1 MFNSKS
7 NGNGGSSPPPP
18 PRNTGTVETLIGRQ
32 TEVTGDVRFTGGL
45 HLDGRVLGNVASTAD
60 KSAHLS
66 ISESGSVEGEIRVP
80 MIVLNGAVVGDVY
93 ATEKVTLGAKARV
106 TGNVFYKVIEMQSG
120 AQVNGQ
126 LVHESMAAAMRPV
139 PVAVQDHRQDYSQD
153 SRIIDVQEVQHA
165 DGSPG

>member
-7 NGNGGSSPPPP
+7 NGNGSSPPPP

-45 HLDGRVLGNVASTAD
+45 HLDGRVLGNVASTVD

-106 TGNVFYKVIEMQSG
+106 TGNVFYKLIEMQSG

-139 PVAVQDHRQDYSQD
+139 PVAVQDHSQDYSHD
-153 SRIIDVQEVQHA
+153 SRIIDVQEVQPHG